1 MIGVMRRCNP
11 KSLSTSNLLQ
21 CFSSILDE
29 LKQRG
34 VVRTRNNP
42 TGDYAE
48 WLVATKFKLK
58 LEPNSNAGYDAA
70 SSRGKKVRFQI
81 KGRRAKKSRQLSVI
95 RNLEAKKFDY
105 LIAVFF
111 DDDFAVRE
119 AYKIP
124 YKIVKKYAEF
134 NEHQNGHILHL
145 RGDILKDNKV
155 EDITRVLKRTDLPE
169 A

>member
-1 MIGVMRRCNP
+1 MGKFNL
-11 KSLSTSNLLQ
+11 KSLSILELLQ
-21 CFSSILDE
+21 CFSGILNE

-58 LEPNSNAGYDAA
+58 LELNSNAGYDAA

-95 RNLEAKKFDY
+95 RNLDAKKFDY
-105 LIAVFF
+105 LMAVLF
-111 DDDFAVRE
+111 DDDFTVRE
-119 AYKIP
+119 AYKMP

-145 RGDILKDNKV
+145 RGDILKDKKV
-155 EDITRVLKRTDLPE
+155 GDITQVLKRTDIPE